1 MAILAF
7 QQPDSVLMLDAS
19 DYYAKF
25 EFKPLEPGY
34 AMTIGNALRR
44 ILLSSLEGFAIAS
57 IRIEG
62 VEHEFATIPGVLEDV
77 THIILNLK
85 QIRFKAIVEAPQ
97 EETITLHVAGRD
109 KFCAGDLNQ
118 VLTSYKVPN
127 PELVICN
134 LAEDA
139 DFTIEIRINKG
150 RGYVVSEENRRD
162 DDTVDTLPIDGI
174 YTPIRRVKHTTEAFR
189 VDQRTDYEKLVLEIE
204 TDGTIHPRE
213 ALRQAAMILISHF
226 ALFTDKEFEVELPEA
241 EPEAI
246 FDNQAMKIRTLL
258 MTDLATTELSVRALN
273 CLKAAGITTIADLLS
288 KDRNELLKIKNFGR
302 KSLVELED
310 FLAKQDLDFDM
321 DLTPYRLDI
330 D

>member
-97 EETITLHVAGRD
+97 EETITFHVAGRD

-118 VLTSYKVPN
+118 VLTSYKVQN

>member
-1 MAILAF
+1 M
-7 QQPDSVLMLDAS
+7 
-19 DYYAKF
+19 
-25 EFKPLEPGY
+25 
-34 AMTIGNALRR
+34 
-44 ILLSSLEGFAIAS
+44 
-57 IRIEG
+57 
-62 VEHEFATIPGVLEDV
+62 
-77 THIILNLK
+77 
-85 QIRFKAIVEAPQ
+85 
-97 EETITLHVAGRD
+97 
-109 KFCAGDLNQ
+109 
-118 VLTSYKVPN
+118 
-127 PELVICN
+127 
-134 LAEDA
+134 
-139 DFTIEIRINKG
+139 
-150 RGYVVSEENRRD
+150 
-162 DDTVDTLPIDGI
+162 
-174 YTPIRRVKHTTEAFR
+174 
-189 VDQRTDYEKLVLEIE
+189 DQRTDYEKLVLEIE

-246 FDNQAMKIRTLL
+246 FDNQAMKIRPLL

>member
-97 EETITLHVAGRD
+97 EETITLHVVGRD

-118 VLTSYKVPN
+118 VLTSYKVQN

>member
-1 MAILAF
+1 
-7 QQPDSVLMLDAS
+7 
-19 DYYAKF
+19 
-25 EFKPLEPGY
+25 
-34 AMTIGNALRR
+34 
-44 ILLSSLEGFAIAS
+44 
-57 IRIEG
+57 
-62 VEHEFATIPGVLEDV
+62 
-77 THIILNLK
+77 
-85 QIRFKAIVEAPQ
+85 
-97 EETITLHVAGRD
+97 
-109 KFCAGDLNQ
+109 
-118 VLTSYKVPN
+118 
-127 PELVICN
+127 LVICN

>member
-1 MAILAF
+1 
-7 QQPDSVLMLDAS
+7 MLDAS

-118 VLTSYKVPN
+118 VLTSYKVQN

>member
-19 DYYAKF
+19 DHYAKF

-44 ILLSSLEGFAIAS
+44 ILLSSLEGYAIAS

-85 QIRFKAIVEAPQ
+85 QIRFKAAVEDPQ
-97 EETITLHVAGRD
+97 EETVTLHVTGRD
-109 KFCAGDLNQ
+109 AFRAGDLNQ
-118 VLTSYKVPN
+118 VLTSYKVQN
-127 PELVICN
+127 PDLVVCN

-150 RGYVVSEENRRD
+150 RGYVVSEENRRED
-162 DDTVDTLPIDGI
+162 DPVNTLPIDGI
-174 YTPIRRVKHTTEAFR
+174 YTPIRKVQHTTEAYR

-213 ALRQAAMILISHF
+213 ALRQAATILISHF
-226 ALFTDKEFEVELPEA
+226 ALFADKEFDVELPEE
-241 EPEAI
+241 EPEAVV
-246 FDNQAMKIRTLL
+246 DNQVMKVRTLL
-258 MTDLATTELSVRALN
+258 MTDLATTDLSVRALN
-273 CLKAAGITTIADLLS
+273 CLKAAGITTLADLLS
-288 KDRNELLKIKNFGR
+288 RDRDELLKIKNFGK
-302 KSLVELED
+302 KSLVEIEK
-310 FLAKQDLDFDM
+310 FLATQELDFDM
-321 DLTPYRLDI
+321 DLTPYRLDN

>member
-19 DYYAKF
+19 DHYAKF

-44 ILLSSLEGFAIAS
+44 ILLSSLEGYAIAS

-85 QIRFKAIVEAPQ
+85 QIRFKATVEDPQ
-97 EETITLHVAGRD
+97 EETITLHVTGRNS
-109 KFCAGDLNQ
+109 FQAGDLNQ
-118 VLTSYKVPN
+118 VLTSYKVQN
-127 PELVICN
+127 PDLVICN

-150 RGYVVSEENRRD
+150 RGYVVSEENRRED
-162 DDTVDTLPIDGI
+162 DAVNTLPIDGI
-174 YTPIRRVKHTTEAFR
+174 YTPIRKVKHITEAYR

-213 ALRQAAMILISHF
+213 ALCQAAEILISHF
-226 ALFTDKEFEVELPEA
+226 ALFADNEFEVELPEE
-241 EPEAI
+241 EPDTVL
-246 FDNQAMKIRTLL
+246 DNQMMKVRSKL
-258 MTDLATTELSVRALN
+258 MTDLATTDLSVRALN
-273 CLKAAGITTIADLLS
+273 CLKAAGISTIADLLS
-288 KDRNELLKIKNFGR
+288 RDREELLKIKNFGR
-302 KSLVELED
+302 KSLVELEQ
-310 FLAKQDLDFDM
+310 FLAAQDLGFDM
-321 DLTPYRLDI
+321 DLTPYRLDN

>member
-19 DYYAKF
+19 DHYAKF

-44 ILLSSLEGFAIAS
+44 ILLSSLEGYAIAS

-85 QIRFKAIVEAPQ
+85 QIRFKAAVEDPQ
-97 EETITLHVAGRD
+97 EETITLHVTGRST
-109 KFCAGDLNQ
+109 FQAGDLNQ
-118 VLTSYKVPN
+118 VLTSYKVQN
-127 PELVICN
+127 PDLVICN

-150 RGYVVSEENRRD
+150 RGYVVSEENRRED
-162 DDTVDTLPIDGI
+162 DPVNTLPIDGI
-174 YTPIRRVKHTTEAFR
+174 YTPIRKVNQTTEAYR

-204 TDGTIHPRE
+204 TDGTIHP
-213 ALRQAAMILISHF
+213 LSLIH
-226 ALFTDKEFEVELPEA
+226 
-241 EPEAI
+241 I
-246 FDNQAMKIRTLL
+246 
-258 MTDLATTELSVRALN
+258 
-273 CLKAAGITTIADLLS
+273 
-288 KDRNELLKIKNFGR
+288 
-302 KSLVELED
+302 
-310 FLAKQDLDFDM
+310 
-321 DLTPYRLDI
+321 
-330 D
+330 

>member
-1 MAILAF
+1 
-7 QQPDSVLMLDAS
+7 MLDAS

-85 QIRFKAIVEAPQ
+85 QIRFKATVENPQ
-97 EETITLHVAGRD
+97 EETITLHVSGRD
-109 KFCAGDLNQ
+109 AFRAGDLNQ
-118 VLTSYKVPN
+118 ALTSYKVQN
-127 PELVICN
+127 PDLVICN

-139 DFTIEIRINKG
+139 DFTIEMRINKG
-150 RGYVVSEENRRD
+150 RGYVVSEENRRE

-174 YTPIRRVKHTTEAFR
+174 YTPIRKVKHMTEAYR

-241 EPEAI
+241 EPDPL
-246 FDNQAMKIRTLL
+246 FDNQVMKVRAQL
-258 MTDLATTELSVRALN
+258 MTDLASTDLSVRALN
-273 CLKAAGITTIADLLS
+273 CLKAAGITTVADLIRR
-288 KDRNELLKIKNFGR
+288 DRDDLLKIKNFGR
-302 KSLVELED
+302 KSLIEIEE
-310 FLAKQDLDFDM
+310 FLAAEKLDFDM

>member
-118 VLTSYKVPN
+118 VLTS
-127 PELVICN
+127 
-134 LAEDA
+134 
-139 DFTIEIRINKG
+139 
-150 RGYVVSEENRRD
+150 
-162 DDTVDTLPIDGI
+162 
-174 YTPIRRVKHTTEAFR
+174 
-189 VDQRTDYEKLVLEIE
+189 
-204 TDGTIHPRE
+204 
-213 ALRQAAMILISHF
+213 
-226 ALFTDKEFEVELPEA
+226 
-241 EPEAI
+241 
-246 FDNQAMKIRTLL
+246 
-258 MTDLATTELSVRALN
+258 
-273 CLKAAGITTIADLLS
+273 
-288 KDRNELLKIKNFGR
+288 
-302 KSLVELED
+302 
-310 FLAKQDLDFDM
+310 
-321 DLTPYRLDI
+321 
-330 D
+330 

>member
-118 VLTSYKVPN
+118 VLTSYKVQN